1 MAENYGQYPGFVG
14 RSGQMYQDEIQRCE
28 AEVRRA
34 RGEQREPN
42 FSNAWLDLN
51 EGIITPAEYAELTGE
66 AEPVTPEIT
75 LTEDS
80 AKLRDEVA
88 AEMEARDALVN
99 PSVVGNPSPDEPVAE
114 EYLSAET
121 PMSDNETSIGDAG
134 QEAKSESIF
143 GGN

>member
-1 MAENYGQYPGFVG
+1 MAESYGQYPGFVG

-51 EGIITPAEYAELTGE
+51 EGLITPAEYAELTGE
-66 AEPVTPEIT
+66 SEPVTPEVT

-80 AKLRDEVA
+80 VKLRNEVQ
-88 AEMEARDALVN
+88 AELDAREDLGN
-99 PSVVGNPSPDEPVAE
+99 PPVVGNPGTSEEAPVE
-114 EYLSAET
+114 DLSAET

>member
-1 MAENYGQYPGFVG
+1 
-14 RSGQMYQDEIQRCE
+14 MYQDEIQRCE

-51 EGIITPAEYAELTGE
+51 EGLITPAEYAELTGE
-66 AEPVTPEIT
+66 SEPVTPEVT

-80 AKLRDEVA
+80 VKLRNEVQ
-88 AEMEARDALVN
+88 AELDAREALGN
-99 PSVVGNPSPDEPVAE
+99 PPVVGNPGTSEEAPVE
-114 EYLSAET
+114 DLSAET